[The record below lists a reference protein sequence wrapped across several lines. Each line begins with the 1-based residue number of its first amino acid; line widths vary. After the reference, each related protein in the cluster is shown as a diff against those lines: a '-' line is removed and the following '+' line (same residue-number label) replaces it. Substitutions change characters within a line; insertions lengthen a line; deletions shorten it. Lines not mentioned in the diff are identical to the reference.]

1 MNKVIA
7 LEGFATDSVALPA
20 GAAPGLALAPSLH
33 AEIRPLAAC
42 ADIRAAWT
50 DLASRAL
57 EPNPFFEPEFALA
70 AAQHLVAFRRVEVI
84 LVWQGASSAT
94 QRRLVGLLPCV
105 PRRGLFASERL
116 TGLSDRRILNGAP
129 LLDRRLGEA
138 ALEAIL
144 TARHGRNL
152 AEGGLVLREIDLAG
166 PAATALLKLSGK
178 LGLGVSQRRST
189 LSPARAT
196 DTTEIAALQQALAR
210 QGKVRLVEATS
221 RVQIR
226 DAVELVLALEASG
239 SRARA
244 GAAVLQDT
252 REAGFVRVMT
262 RSFARNAQCRVG
274 LLMMDERPVAGAIVL
289 GRAPHGWLYVSAQ
302 DEAYAPYE
310 PERLLLARMRKEA
323 PARPIL
329 QRGGA
334 GSGPDGTAIG
344 ELHLAP
350 AATRTPK
357 HLAARARDA
366 LRRGGFRLRRAG
378 AAG

>member
-1 MNKVIA
+1 MNKLIA
-7 LEGFATDSVALPA
+7 LEGFSADSVALPM
-20 GAAPGLALAPSLH
+20 GAAPGLVLAPSLH
-33 AEIRPLAAC
+33 TEIRPLAAC
-42 ADIRAAWT
+42 ADIRAAWA

-70 AAQHLVAFRRVEVI
+70 AAQHLVAFRRVDVI
-84 LVWQGASSAT
+84 LVWQGASTAA
-94 QRRLVGLLPCV
+94 QRRLVGLLPCF
-105 PRRGLFASERL
+105 PRRGLFVAERL
-116 TGLSDRRILNGAP
+116 TGLSDLRILNGAP

-152 AEGGLVLREIDLAG
+152 AQGGLVLREIDLAG

-178 LGLGVSQRRST
+178 LGLGVSQRHST
-189 LSPARAT
+189 LPPARAA

-210 QGKVRLVEATS
+210 QGKVRLVEAAS
-221 RVQIR
+221 RIQIR

-239 SRARA
+239 PRARA

-262 RSFARNAQCRVG
+262 RSFARNGQCRIG
-274 LLMMDERPVAGAIVL
+274 LLMLDERPIAGAIVL
-289 GRAPHGWLYVSAQ
+289 GRAPHGWLYLSAQ
-302 DEAYAPYE
+302 DEAYAPFE

-334 GSGPDGTAIG
+334 GSDGAAMG
-344 ELHLAP
+344 ELDLAP